1 MHWRE
6 AIERVWKWL
15 IGTAALLEIL
25 TALLLVLFLSF
36 LLPQSPVSPA
46 DEAAFSRWTASIRPT
61 WGSWVEPLTLLHW
74 LSLRTSLWLRI
85 PMALLALVTSARVA
99 QLAATWHDHTVA
111 ERVCH
116 LSIGFG
122 ALLLLVGWAVGLRWG
137 WTVSDVMAWPG
148 EALSLP
154 EQGLMFPS
162 VEADRRFAWYGYA
175 HYLLRDDSGVGL
187 EARAYDETGSLVP
200 LVTST
205 RGTAQ
210 EKVRLVLSPQN
221 PEAYFAIPSA
231 GLIFRASFQQ
241 EQGDSDPTLLI
252 QIYRSASG
260 ELITETVL
268 RGDGSLLTETLNLQL
283 KSVPLPQMRVVYNPG
298 ALLTAAGWLLLFLSG
313 LIGWR
318 IRARRGD
325 ILTHPEYEKSFEQ
338 EAL

>member
-6 AIERVWKWL
+6 AVERVWKWL

-25 TALLLVLFLSF
+25 TALLLVLLLSF
-36 LLPQSPVSPA
+36 VLPQSPVSPA

-61 WGSWVEPLTLLHW
+61 WGSWVAPLALLHW

-85 PMALLALVTSARVA
+85 PLALLALVTSARLA
-99 QLAATWHDHTVA
+99 HLAATWRERTAA
-111 ERVCH
+111 ERGCPLLAGV
-116 LSIGFG
+116 G
-122 ALLLLVGWAVGLRWG
+122 ALLLLAGWAVGLRWG
-137 WTVSDVMAWPG
+137 WTVSEVTAWPG
-148 EALSLP
+148 EALYLP
-154 EQGLMFPS
+154 ERGLTYLP
-162 VEADRRFAWYGYA
+162 VEGDRRLVCHRYG
-175 HYLLRDDSGVGL
+175 HYLLRDDPDIGW
-187 EARAYDETGSLVP
+187 EAKAYDEAGAIVP
-200 LVTST
+200 LATST
-205 RGTAQ
+205 RGATQ
-210 EKVRLVLSPQN
+210 EKVRLVLNPQN

-231 GLIFRASFQQ
+231 GLIFRASFRQDRVA
-241 EQGDSDPTLLI
+241 GDPPLLI

-283 KSVPLPQMRVVYNPG
+283 KSVLLPQMRVVYNPG
-298 ALLTAAGWLLLFLSG
+298 APLTATGWLLLFLSG

-325 ILTHPEYEKSFEQ
+325 ALARPEYEKSVEQ